1 MKKRYFYVVAS
12 FMRKDVA
19 NTWRKVDFTIM
30 KDDGSA
36 LFPLMEAIKAINV
49 GYSEIA
55 DPATIQFDSCIE
67 ISKEDYE
74 AFNKLNNLVKVNKQR
89 MKRTMKTVDKY
100 LSDMKKLENLVKR
113 NKRLIILKTRKIW

>member
-1 MKKRYFYVVAS
+1 MKKRYFYAVAS

-19 NTWRKVDFTIM
+19 NTWLKVDFTIM
-30 KDDGSA
+30 RDDGSA
-36 LFPLMEAIKAINV
+36 LFPLMEAIKVINE
-49 GYSEIA
+49 GYSKIVE
-55 DPATIQFDSCIE
+55 PETIQFDSYIE

-74 AFNKLNNLVKVNKQR
+74 AFNKLNNSVKVNKQR
-89 MKRTMKTVDKY
+89 MKRTMKIVDKY

>member
-12 FMRKDVA
+12 FMRKDIA
-19 NTWRKVDFTIM
+19 NTLCKVVFTM

-36 LFPLMEAIKAINV
+36 LFPLMEAIKVISE

-55 DPATIQFDSCIE
+55 DPATIQFDKYLE

-74 AFNKLNNLVKVNKQR
+74 AYNKLNNLVKVNK
-89 MKRTMKTVDKY
+89 
-100 LSDMKKLENLVKR
+100 
-113 NKRLIILKTRKIW
+113 

>member
-19 NTWRKVDFTIM
+19 NAWRKVDFTIM

-36 LFPLMEAIKAINV
+36 LFPLMEAFKAINE

-55 DPATIQFDSCIE
+55 DPATIQFDNYLE

-74 AFNKLNNLVKVNKQR
+74 AYNKLNNLVKVNK
-89 MKRTMKTVDKY
+89 
-100 LSDMKKLENLVKR
+100 
-113 NKRLIILKTRKIW
+113 

>member
-12 FMRKDVA
+12 FMRKDIA
-19 NTWRKVDFTIM
+19 NTWRKVGFTIM

-36 LFPLMEAIKAINV
+36 LFPLMEAIKVINE

-55 DPATIQFDSCIE
+55 DPATIQFDKYLE

-74 AFNKLNNLVKVNKQR
+74 AYNKLNNLVKVNK
-89 MKRTMKTVDKY
+89 
-100 LSDMKKLENLVKR
+100 
-113 NKRLIILKTRKIW
+113 

>member
-12 FMRKDVA
+12 FMRKDIA
-19 NTWRKVDFTIM
+19 NTWRKIDFTIM

-36 LFPLMEAIKAINV
+36 LFPLMEAIKAINE

-55 DPATIQFDSCIE
+55 DPATIQFDNYLE

-74 AFNKLNNLVKVNKQR
+74 AYNKLNNLVKVNK
-89 MKRTMKTVDKY
+89 
-100 LSDMKKLENLVKR
+100 
-113 NKRLIILKTRKIW
+113 

>member
-30 KDDGSA
+30 RDDGSA
-36 LFPLMEAIKAINV
+36 LFPLMEAIKVINE
-49 GYSEIA
+49 GYSKIVE
-55 DPATIQFDSCIE
+55 PETIQFDSYIE

-74 AFNKLNNLVKVNKQR
+74 AFNKLNNLIKVNK
-89 MKRTMKTVDKY
+89 
-100 LSDMKKLENLVKR
+100 
-113 NKRLIILKTRKIW
+113 

>member
-12 FMRKDVA
+12 FMRKDIA

-36 LFPLMEAIKAINV
+36 LFPLMEAIKAINE

-67 ISKEDYE
+67 ISKEDFE
-74 AFNKLNNLVKVNKQR
+74 AFNQTASQEEIYELLDFYR
-89 MKRTMKTVDKY
+89 ETTG
-100 LSDMKKLENLVKR
+100 S
-113 NKRLIILKTRKIW
+113 II

>member
-12 FMRKDVA
+12 FMRKDMT

-36 LFPLMEAIKAINV
+36 LFPLMEVFKAINE

-55 DPATIQFDSCIE
+55 DHATIQFDNCIE

-74 AFNKLNNLVKVNKQR
+74 AFNNLKNLVKVNK
-89 MKRTMKTVDKY
+89 
-100 LSDMKKLENLVKR
+100 
-113 NKRLIILKTRKIW
+113 

>member
-1 MKKRYFYVVAS
+1 MKKRFFYVVAS

-36 LFPLMEAIKAINV
+36 LFPLMEAIKAINE

-67 ISKEDYE
+67 ISKEDFE
-74 AFNKLNNLVKVNKQR
+74 AFNKLNNLVKVNK
-89 MKRTMKTVDKY
+89 
-100 LSDMKKLENLVKR
+100 
-113 NKRLIILKTRKIW
+113 

>member
-12 FMRKDVA
+12 FMRKDIA
-19 NTWRKVDFTIM
+19 NSWRKVDFTFM

-36 LFPLMEAIKAINV
+36 LFPLMEAFKAINE

-55 DPATIQFDSCIE
+55 DPATIQFDNCIE

-74 AFNKLNNLVKVNKQR
+74 AFNNLKNLVKVNK
-89 MKRTMKTVDKY
+89 
-100 LSDMKKLENLVKR
+100 
-113 NKRLIILKTRKIW
+113 

>member
-36 LFPLMEAIKAINV
+36 LFPLMEAIKAINE

-55 DPATIQFDSCIE
+55 DFYATVQFDSCIE

-74 AFNKLNNLVKVNKQR
+74 AFNKLNNLVKVNK
-89 MKRTMKTVDKY
+89 
-100 LSDMKKLENLVKR
+100 
-113 NKRLIILKTRKIW
+113 

>member
-12 FMRKDVA
+12 FMRKDIA
-19 NTWRKVDFTIM
+19 NTWRKIDFTIM

-36 LFPLMEAIKAINV
+36 LFPLMEAIKVINE

-55 DPATIQFDSCIE
+55 DPATIQFDNYLE

-74 AFNKLNNLVKVNKQR
+74 AYNKLNNLVKVNK
-89 MKRTMKTVDKY
+89 
-100 LSDMKKLENLVKR
+100 
-113 NKRLIILKTRKIW
+113 

>member
-36 LFPLMEAIKAINV
+36 LFPLMEAFKVINE

-55 DPATIQFDSCIE
+55 DPATIQFDNYLE
-67 ISKEDYE
+67 INKEDYE
-74 AFNKLNNLVKVNKQR
+74 AYNKLNNLVKVNK
-89 MKRTMKTVDKY
+89 
-100 LSDMKKLENLVKR
+100 
-113 NKRLIILKTRKIW
+113 

>member
-36 LFPLMEAIKAINV
+36 LFPLMEAIKAINE

-55 DPATIQFDSCIE
+55 DPC
-67 ISKEDYE
+67 YYPVRH
-74 AFNKLNNLVKVNKQR
+74 LH
-89 MKRTMKTVDKY
+89 
-100 LSDMKKLENLVKR
+100 R
-113 NKRLIILKTRKIW
+113 NQQGRLCSFQQAQ

>member
-12 FMRKDVA
+12 FMRKDIA

-30 KDDGSA
+30 KDDGSS
-36 LFPLMEAIKAINV
+36 LFPLMEAIKVINE

-55 DPATIQFDSCIE
+55 DPETIQFDNYLE

-74 AFNKLNNLVKVNKQR
+74 AYNKLNNLVKKNK
-89 MKRTMKTVDKY
+89 
-100 LSDMKKLENLVKR
+100 
-113 NKRLIILKTRKIW
+113 

>member
-12 FMRKDVA
+12 YMRKDIA
-19 NTWRKVDFTIM
+19 NTLCKVVFTIM

-36 LFPLMEAIKAINV
+36 LFPLMEAFKVISE

-67 ISKEDYE
+67 ISKEDFE
-74 AFNKLNNLVKVNKQR
+74 AFNKLNNLVKVNK
-89 MKRTMKTVDKY
+89 
-100 LSDMKKLENLVKR
+100 
-113 NKRLIILKTRKIW
+113 

>member
-12 FMRKDVA
+12 FMRKDMV

-30 KDDGSA
+30 KDDGPA
-36 LFPLMEAIKAINV
+36 LFPLMEAFKAINE

-55 DPATIQFDSCIE
+55 DPATIQFDNSIE

-74 AFNKLNNLVKVNKQR
+74 AFNNLKNLVKVNK
-89 MKRTMKTVDKY
+89 
-100 LSDMKKLENLVKR
+100 
-113 NKRLIILKTRKIW
+113 